1 MREDGHAVGHVRER
15 AGVRARAH
23 VSVRGHGCPCALSRF
38 CSYASMARVK
48 YHCACVG
55 SYACASART
64 LLFERLLSMH
74 VFSAGVRTPQRARS
88 RLCSRASTHAM
99 KAVVC
104 RTVLCCCRCAGERM
118 CMSACVLRGLAHTRT
133 RLCVDTSAHMRA
145 CVPPRVC
152 VCACRQVRSYVSILK
167 HVHVS

>member
-64 LLFERLLSMH
+64 LLFERLL
-74 VFSAGVRTPQRARS
+74 T
-88 RLCSRASTHAM
+88 C
-99 KAVVC
+99 
-104 RTVLCCCRCAGERM
+104 
-118 CMSACVLRGLAHTRT
+118 TR
-133 RLCVDTSAHMRA
+133 MRA
-145 CVPPRVC
+145 CTSSVRVC
-152 VCACRQVRSYVSILK
+152 AHLSVRVPAFAP
-167 HVHVS
+167 VQARMQ